1 MRISA
6 LEGCATAVW
15 GYGREGRA
23 ALRALLSV
31 LEAAGAARSP
41 SSSAGA
47 TPTAHE
53 SRPSGSSAVHPR
65 LRGDDEFQVG
75 VTLSQREVGAAT
87 APRPALICSAD
98 EAQVARAEFGDRID
112 LQVGEPSLDL
122 LRRFDWIVKSPGI
135 SPYRGVAAEALQAG
149 VRFTSGTALWFGEHQ
164 ARDPQVPTLCITAS
178 KGKSTTTALVA
189 HLLRASGRR
198 VALAGNIG
206 LPLLELLL
214 PEATLAGALDV
225 GALATPAVDAYV
237 IELSSYQTG
246 DAIAPD
252 VAMLLNLYPEHL
264 DWHGSETRYY
274 DDKCAL
280 IEGVGAK
287 RVVLNAENP
296 TLVQRFGARGD
307 AIWFGTPQG
316 WHFEAASGGILRG
329 SERVFEA
336 AELPLP
342 GAHNAR
348 NLCAALAA
356 IEALGIDAR
365 PLAQAA
371 RSFRPLPH
379 RLQPL
384 GERAGRL
391 YVNDSISTT
400 PHASLAAL
408 AHYRGRRVAILV
420 GGHDRGLDWSD
431 FVAAMR
437 SEAPAVIVCMGANGP
452 RIAQALRASGASGF
466 ELLEAQDLPAAVAA
480 AEAALDACASDED
493 RGVVLLSPGA
503 PSFGEFRDYA
513 ERGRRFAALAG
524 FDAEALGQIEGL
536 GVG

>member
-23 ALRALLSV
+23 ALRALLSE
-31 LEAAGAARSP
+31 LPA
-41 SSSAGA
+41 
-47 TPTAHE
+47 
-53 SRPSGSSAVHPR
+53 
-65 LRGDDEFQVG
+65 
-75 VTLSQREVGAAT
+75 QRF
-87 APRPALICSAD
+87 ALICSAD
-98 EAQVARAEFGDRID
+98 EAQAARAEFAERID
-112 LQVGEPSLDL
+112 VHAGEPSLEL
-122 LRRFDWIVKSPGI
+122 LRRFEWILKSPGI
-135 SPYRGVAAEALQAG
+135 SPYRGIAAEALAAS
-149 VRFTSGTALWFGEHQ
+149 VRFSSGTALWFGEHL
-164 ARDPQVPTLCITAS
+164 ARDPQVPVICITGS

-214 PEATLAGALDV
+214 PAAPEGSEGRSVQREPLAS
-225 GALATPAVDAYV
+225 PPIDAYV
-237 IELSSYQTG
+237 VELSSYQAG

-264 DWHGSETRYY
+264 DWHGSEARYF

-280 IEGVGAK
+280 VERVGAK

-296 TLVQRFGARGD
+296 TLVQRFGARRD
-307 AIWFGTPQG
+307 ALWFGTPQG
-316 WHFEAASGGILRG
+316 WHFEATSGAICRG
-329 SERVFEA
+329 SERVFDA

-356 IEALGIDAR
+356 IEALGIDAG
-365 PLAQAA
+365 PLAQYA
-371 RSFRPLPH
+371 RSFTPLPH

-384 GERAGRL
+384 GVRAGRL

-408 AHYRGRRVAILV
+408 AHYRSRRVAILV

-431 FVAAMR
+431 FVEAMR
-437 SEAPAVIVCMGANGP
+437 TQPPAVIVCMGENGP
-452 RIAQALRASGASGF
+452 RIARALRESDASGF
-466 ELLEAQDLPAAVAA
+466 ELLEARDLPSAVAT
-480 AEAALDACASDED
+480 AEAALDAQSDSSD
-493 RGVVLLSPGA
+493 RGVLLMSPGA
-503 PSFGEFRDYA
+503 PSFGEFHDYA
-513 ERGRRFAALAG
+513 ERGRRFAALTG

-536 GVG
+536 GLR

>member
-1 MRISA
+1 
-6 LEGCATAVW
+6 
-15 GYGREGRA
+15 
-23 ALRALLSV
+23 
-31 LEAAGAARSP
+31 
-41 SSSAGA
+41 
-47 TPTAHE
+47 
-53 SRPSGSSAVHPR
+53 
-65 LRGDDEFQVG
+65 
-75 VTLSQREVGAAT
+75 
-87 APRPALICSAD
+87 
-98 EAQVARAEFGDRID
+98 
-112 LQVGEPSLDL
+112 
-122 LRRFDWIVKSPGI
+122 
-135 SPYRGVAAEALQAG
+135 
-149 VRFTSGTALWFGEHQ
+149 
-164 ARDPQVPTLCITAS
+164 
-178 KGKSTTTALVA
+178 
-189 HLLRASGRR
+189 
-198 VALAGNIG
+198 
-206 LPLLELLL
+206 
-214 PEATLAGALDV
+214 
-225 GALATPAVDAYV
+225 
-237 IELSSYQTG
+237 
-246 DAIAPD
+246 
-252 VAMLLNLYPEHL
+252 MLLNLYPEHL
-264 DWHGSETRYY
+264 DWHGSEARYY

-287 RVVLNAENP
+287 HVVLNAESA
-296 TLVQRFGARGD
+296 TLVQRFGARAD

-316 WHFEAASGGILRG
+316 WHFDAASGGILRG

-431 FVAAMR
+431 FVTAMR
-437 SEAPAVIVCMGANGP
+437 SEAPSVIVCMGANGP
-452 RIAQALRASGASGF
+452 RIALALRAAAASGF
-466 ELLEAQDLPAAVAA
+466 ALLEAPDLPAAVAA
-480 AEAALDACASDED
+480 AEAALDARASDDD
-493 RGVVLLSPGA
+493 RGVLLLSPGA

-513 ERGRRFAALAG
+513 ERGRRFAALTG

-536 GVG
+536 GIR

>member
-6 LEGCATAVW
+6 LEGRATAVW

-23 ALRALLSV
+23 ALRALL
-31 LEAAGAARSP
+31 GALPA
-41 SSSAGA
+41 
-47 TPTAHE
+47 
-53 SRPSGSSAVHPR
+53 
-65 LRGDDEFQVG
+65 
-75 VTLSQREVGAAT
+75 QRF
-87 APRPALICSAD
+87 ALICSAD
-98 EAQVARAEFGDRID
+98 EAESARAEFGDVID
-112 LQVGEPSLDL
+112 LHVGEPSLAR
-122 LRRFDWIVKSPGI
+122 LRRFEWIVKSPGI

-164 ARDPQVPTLCITAS
+164 VRDPQAPSLCITAS

-214 PEATLAGALDV
+214 PAATAEPLANA
-225 GALATPAVDAYV
+225 GALATPALDAYV

-246 DAIAPD
+246 DAAAPD

-264 DWHGSETRYY
+264 DWHGSEARYY

-287 RVVLNAENP
+287 RVVLNAESP
-296 TLVQRFGARGD
+296 TLVQRFGARAD

-316 WHFEAASGGILRG
+316 WHFDAASGGILRG

-431 FVAAMR
+431 FVTAVR

-452 RIAQALRASGASGF
+452 RIAQALRASGALGF
-466 ELLEAQDLPAAVAA
+466 VLLEAPDLPAAVAA
-480 AEAALDACASDED
+480 AEAALDARASDDD
-493 RGVVLLSPGA
+493 RGVLLLSPGA

-513 ERGRRFAALAG
+513 ERGRRFAALTG

-536 GVG
+536 GVA

>member
-6 LEGCATAVW
+6 LEGRATAVW

-23 ALRALLSV
+23 ALRALL
-31 LEAAGAARSP
+31 GAL
-41 SSSAGA
+41 SA
-47 TPTAHE
+47 
-53 SRPSGSSAVHPR
+53 
-65 LRGDDEFQVG
+65 
-75 VTLSQREVGAAT
+75 QRF
-87 APRPALICSAD
+87 ALICSAD
-98 EAQVARAEFGDRID
+98 EADSARAEFGEAID
-112 LQVGEPSLDL
+112 LHAGEPSLDL
-122 LRRFDWIVKSPGI
+122 LRRFEWIVKSPGI

-214 PEATLAGALDV
+214 PEATAAGSGDV

-237 IELSSYQTG
+237 IELSSYQTS

-264 DWHGSETRYY
+264 DWHGSEARYY

-287 RVVLNAENP
+287 HVVLNAESP
-296 TLVQRFGARGD
+296 TLVQRFGARAE

-316 WHFEAASGGILRG
+316 WHFDAASGGILRG

-431 FVAAMR
+431 FVTAMR
-437 SEAPAVIVCMGANGP
+437 SEAPSVIVCMGANGP
-452 RIAQALRASGASGF
+452 RIALALRAAAASGF
-466 ELLEAQDLPAAVAA
+466 ALLEAPDLPAAVAA
-480 AEAALDACASDED
+480 AETALDACASDDD
-493 RGVVLLSPGA
+493 RGVLLLSPGA

-513 ERGRRFAALAG
+513 ERGRRFAALTG

-536 GVG
+536 GIR